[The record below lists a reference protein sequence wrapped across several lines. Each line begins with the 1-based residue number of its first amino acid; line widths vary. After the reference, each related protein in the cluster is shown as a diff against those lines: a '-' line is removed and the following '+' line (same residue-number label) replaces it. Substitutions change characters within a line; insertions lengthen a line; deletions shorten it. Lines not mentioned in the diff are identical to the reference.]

1 VGICSHLVLSNFY
14 RILTII
20 IRENLN
26 FTITN
31 KIIKLMKYNFLGN
44 TGLVVSEIC
53 FGTMTFG
60 GKGIWENI
68 GATQQEEVN
77 HLMKTVVDAGINF
90 IDTANVYSYGA
101 SETLL
106 GQSIKDNGFNRND
119 LVIATKVRGRMGEGL
134 NNVGLS
140 RYHIFQS
147 VDESL
152 KRLQL
157 DHIDVLYV
165 HGVDPKTPVEEIMR
179 TLNDIVL
186 TGKVR
191 YIAVCNWPAWL
202 VMKGLG
208 IAEKNGWNKFVGMQ
222 YFYSLAGRDIEREI
236 LPLAADQNLAMMPWS
251 PLAGGFLGGKY
262 SRSTEKAAGTRRDTF
277 DFPPINKE
285 KAYDIIDVIAE
296 VGKEHN
302 VSVAEVALAWIRQQK
317 GITSTIIG
325 AKNIDQL
332 NANIKSTEVH
342 LSADDLKKIDEI
354 SALSKEYP
362 GWMVERQSA
371 DRALKS

>member
-1 VGICSHLVLSNFY
+1 
-14 RILTII
+14 
-20 IRENLN
+20 
-26 FTITN
+26 
-31 KIIKLMKYNFLGN
+31 MKYNFLGN
-44 TGLVVSEIC
+44 TGLVVSELC

-60 GKGIWENI
+60 GKGYWEAI
-68 GATQQEEVN
+68 GKTQQKEVN
-77 HLMKTVVDAGINF
+77 DLMKVVVDSGINF
-90 IDTANVYSYGA
+90 IDTANVYSYGE

-106 GQSIKDNGFNRND
+106 GQSIKDNGFSRHN
-119 LVIATKVRGRMGEGL
+119 LVIATKVRGRMNEGL

-152 KRLQL
+152 QRLQL
-157 DHIDVLYV
+157 DHIDILYV

-179 TLNDIVL
+179 SLNDIVL

-191 YIAVCNWPAWL
+191 YVAVCNWPAWM
-202 VMKGLG
+202 VMKALG
-208 IAEKNGWNKFVGMQ
+208 IAEKHGWNKFVGLQ
-222 YFYSLAGRDIEREI
+222 YFFSLAGRDIEREI
-236 LPLAADQNLAMMPWS
+236 LPLAADQNLAVMPWS

-262 SRSTEKAAGTRRDTF
+262 SRNADKAEGSRRTTF

-285 KAYDIIDVIAE
+285 KAYDTIDVITE
-296 VGKEHN
+296 IGKLHN
-302 VSVAEVALAWIRQQK
+302 ASVAEIALAWVRHQK

-332 NANIKSTEVH
+332 NANIKSTEIQ
-342 LSADDLKKIDEI
+342 LSDDDLKKIDEV
-354 SALSKEYP
+354 SALPREYP
-362 GWMVERQSA
+362 GWMVERQAA